1 LVKKVKWLLAAGC
14 ILALLATMVAG
25 CGGQG
30 QLQPPQEGA
39 QKPAGQ
45 EKTEL
50 SGKITAVGSTA
61 LLPLVEEAA
70 KQFMSKHPQV
80 QIGVQGGGSGTGLS
94 QVAAGAADIGNSDIF
109 AEEKSGID
117 ASKLVDTKV
126 CVVGMAAV
134 VNPKVTVDTL
144 TKKQLIDIFA
154 GKVTNWKEV
163 GGPDQKIVL
172 INRAKGS
179 GTRATFKA
187 FALDGAEETAGAME
201 IDSSGQVKKT
211 VAETPGA
218 ISYLALSYVD
228 NTVKAI
234 KIDGVEPSEENICNG
249 KYPVWAY
256 EHMYTLGEPTG
267 LKKAFLDYMLSDEVQ
282 NTLVPK
288 LGYIPAT
295 KMKVQRDAKGKVT
308 QKVR

>member
-1 LVKKVKWLLAAGC
+1 MVKKVKWLLAAGC
-14 ILALLATMVAG
+14 IVALLATMPAG
-25 CGGQG
+25 CSGQG
-30 QLQPPQEGA
+30 QPQPKEGA

-45 EKTEL
+45 DTTEL
-50 SGKITAVGSTA
+50 SGKVTAVGSTA

-70 KQFMSKHPQV
+70 KQFMSKHPKV

-94 QVAAGAADIGNSDIF
+94 QVASGAADIGNSDIF

-134 VNPKVTVDTL
+134 VNPKVTVDSL
-144 TKKQLIDIFA
+144 TKKQLIDIFT
-154 GKVTNWKEV
+154 GKVANWKEV
-163 GGPDQKIVL
+163 GGPDQKIAI

-187 FALDGAEETAGAME
+187 FALDGNEETAGAME

-211 VAETPGA
+211 VAETPGV

-228 NTVKAI
+228 STVKAI
-234 KIDGVEPSEENICNG
+234 KIDGVEPTEENICNG

-256 EHMYTLGEPTG
+256 EHMYALGQPTG
-267 LKKAFLDYMLSDEVQ
+267 LKKAFLDYMLTGEVQ
-282 NTLVPK
+282 NALVPK

-295 KMKVQRDAKGKVT
+295 KMKVQRDAQGKVT
-308 QKVR
+308 QK

>member
-1 LVKKVKWLLAAGC
+1 MFKKVKWLLVAGC
-14 ILALLATMVAG
+14 IFALLATMLAG

-30 QLQPPQEGA
+30 QPQPKQEA
-39 QKPAGQ
+39 QKPAEQ
-45 EKTEL
+45 KTTGL

-70 KQFMSKHPQV
+70 KQFMSKNPQV

-94 QVAAGAADIGNSDIF
+94 QVASGAADIGNSDIF

-117 ASKLVDTKV
+117 AAKLVDTKV

-134 VNPKVTVDTL
+134 VNPNVTLDNL
-144 TKKQLIDIFA
+144 TKKQLIDIFT
-154 GKVTNWKEV
+154 GKITNWKEV
-163 GGPDQKIVL
+163 GGPDLKIVL
-172 INRAKGS
+172 VNRAKGS

-187 FALDGAEETAGAME
+187 FVLDGAEETAGAME
-201 IDSSGQVKKT
+201 IDSSGQVRKT

-218 ISYLALSYVD
+218 ISYLALSYAD
-228 NTVKAI
+228 NSVKAI
-234 KIDGVEPSEENICNG
+234 KIDGVEPTEENICSG

-267 LKKAFLDYMLSDEVQ
+267 LKKEFLKYMVSAEVQ
-282 NTLVPK
+282 DTLVPK
-288 LGYIPAT
+288 LGYIPIT
-295 KMKVQRDAKGKVT
+295 KMKVERDAKGKVT
-308 QKVR
+308 QK

>member
-1 LVKKVKWLLAAGC
+1 MGKKVKWLLAAGC
-14 ILALLATMVAG
+14 ILALLATAVAG
-25 CGGQG
+25 CGGQK
-30 QLQPPQEGA
+30 QPQTPQEEA

-45 EKTEL
+45 EL

-94 QVAAGAADIGNSDIF
+94 QVASGAADIGNSDIF
-109 AEEKSGID
+109 AEEKEGID
-117 ASKLVDTKV
+117 AFKLVDTKV

-134 VNPKVTVDTL
+134 VNPGITVDSL
-144 TKKQLIDIFA
+144 TKKQLIDIFT

-267 LKKAFLDYMLSDEVQ
+267 LKKVFLDYMLSAEVQ

-295 KMKVQRDAKGKVT
+295 KMKVERDARGKVT
-308 QKVR
+308 QK

>member
-1 LVKKVKWLLAAGC
+1 MVKKVKRLLAAGC
-14 ILALLATMVAG
+14 LLVLTAALLAG
-25 CGGQG
+25 CGGQEKKEDG
-30 QLQPPQEGA
+30 QKSTG
-39 QKPAGQ
+39 QKAA
-45 EKTEL
+45 EL
-50 SGKITAVGSTA
+50 SGTVTAVGSTA
-61 LLPLVEEAA
+61 LQPLVEEGA
-70 KQFMSKHPQV
+70 KQFMGKNPKL
-80 QIGVQGGGSGTGLS
+80 QITVQGGGSGTGLS
-94 QVAAGAADIGNSDIF
+94 QVSSGAANIGNSDIF

-126 CVVGMAAV
+126 CVVGMTAV
-134 VNPKVTVDTL
+134 VNPKITVDNL
-144 TKKQLIDIFA
+144 TKKQLIDIYT

-163 GGPDQKIVL
+163 GGQGQKIVV

-187 FALDGAEETAGAME
+187 FALDGKDETAGGME

-211 VAETPGA
+211 VNETPGA

-228 NTVKAI
+228 NSVKAL
-234 KIDGVEPSEENICNG
+234 KLDGIAPTEENITNG

-256 EHMYTLGEPTG
+256 EHMYTLGQPG
-267 LKKAFLDYMLSDEVQ
+267 GNVKAFLDYMLTDEVQ

-295 KMKVQRDAKGKVT
+295 KMKVNRDAKGKVT
-308 QKVR
+308 NK

>member
-1 LVKKVKWLLAAGC
+1 MAKKVKWLLAAGL
-14 ILALLATMVAG
+14 ILVFVATMLAG
-25 CGGQG
+25 CGGQEKS
-30 QLQPPQEGA
+30 QSSKEE

-45 EKTEL
+45 TATEL

-70 KQFMSKHPQV
+70 KQFMAKYPKV

-94 QVAAGAADIGNSDIF
+94 QVSSGAADIGNSDIF

-117 ASKLVDTKV
+117 ASKLVDHKV
-126 CVVGMAAV
+126 CVVGMACV
-134 VNPKVTVDTL
+134 VNPKVTVDNL
-144 TKKQLIDIFA
+144 TKQQLIDIFT
-154 GKVTNWKEV
+154 GKITNWKEV
-163 GGPDQKIVL
+163 GGPDQKIAL

-179 GTRATFKA
+179 GTRATFKK

-218 ISYLALSYVD
+218 ISYLALSYLD
-228 NTVKAI
+228 NTIKAI
-234 KIDGVEPSEENICNG
+234 KIDGVAPTEENICNG
-249 KYPVWAY
+249 TYPVWAY
-256 EHMYTLGEPTG
+256 EHMYTLGPPAG
-267 LKKAFLDYMLSDEVQ
+267 LKKAFLDYMMSEEVQ

-295 KMKVQRDAKGKVT
+295 KMKVERDAKGNLTK
-308 QKVR
+308 K